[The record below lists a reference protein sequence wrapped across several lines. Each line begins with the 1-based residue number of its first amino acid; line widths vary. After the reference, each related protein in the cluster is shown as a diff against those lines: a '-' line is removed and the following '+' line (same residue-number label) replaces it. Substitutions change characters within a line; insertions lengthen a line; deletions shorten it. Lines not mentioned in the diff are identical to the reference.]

1 VYRRLDVLEGD
12 IVEVGRIQGQ
22 LDIYEKDLREGFA
35 LRMVDIDL
43 ILHQFEA
50 RGHEFFEEM
59 IRVGRVFDLI
69 NKSKV
74 QADFERQVVAD
85 APQRIEAKV
94 HDIIDWLVTSDL
106 QQWRVVRERLEQRK
120 SEHADRIAD
129 KLSGGFE
136 YDRSRLLETVGRAAQ
151 ETLRNYD
158 KAREAHRMAESVQN
172 AVANAALLE
181 VGAVGLG
188 AAVTLAATSS
198 ALDATGIAA
207 ASVMAVLG
215 LFVLPHRRSKAK
227 AELREKISALR
238 KQLYD
243 ALESQFQKEI
253 ARSRGRIEETIAP
266 YTRFVRAERE
276 ELTARSKELQNIQ
289 TAGNGLKAGLGG

>member
-1 VYRRLDVLEGD
+1 EA
-12 IVEVGRIQGQ
+12 IKGQ
-22 LDIYEKDLREGFA
+22 LDVYEKDLREGFA
-35 LRMVDIDL
+35 LRMSDIDL
-43 ILHQFEA
+43 ILHQFEG

-59 IRVGRVFDLI
+59 IRVGRVFDLV

-74 QADFERQVVAD
+74 KADFEREVVAD
-85 APQRIEAKV
+85 APQRIEDKV

-120 SEHADRIAD
+120 SEHAEQIVG

-136 YDRSRLLETVGRAAQ
+136 YDRTRLLDTVGKVAQ

-158 KAREAHRMAESVQN
+158 KGREAHRMAESVQN
-172 AVANAALLE
+172 AVTNAALLE

-188 AAVTLAATSS
+188 AAVSLIATSS
-198 ALDATGIAA
+198 TLDATGIAA
-207 ASVMAVLG
+207 AGVMAVLG

-227 AELREKISALR
+227 AELREKISTLR
-238 KQLYD
+238 TQLTQ

-253 ARSRGRIEETIAP
+253 ARSRSRIEETIAP
-266 YTRFVRAERE
+266 YTRFVRAERD
-276 ELTARSKELQNIQ
+276 ELSQRAGEL
-289 TAGNGLKAGLGG
+289 AGVQSAAEALKAGLGG